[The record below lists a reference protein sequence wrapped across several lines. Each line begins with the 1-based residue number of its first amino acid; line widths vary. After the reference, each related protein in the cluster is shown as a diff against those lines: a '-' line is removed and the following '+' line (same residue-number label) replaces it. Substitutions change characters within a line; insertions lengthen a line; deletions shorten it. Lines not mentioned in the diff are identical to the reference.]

1 MKCNQISK
9 IFHIPALIYNFGT
22 LILKKKLCNT
32 ALTVTDRCMNNY
44 CLFQSISNCVTLL
57 LPLVESY
64 RVLQIESP
72 KLMLFSKQHFVTVYT
87 FPVIIIAYHIMEPT
101 SLLQSLIIKL
111 NKTKKRKTGPI
122 DDALP

>member
-1 MKCNQISK
+1 MNIMYHC
-9 IFHIPALIYNFGT
+9 
-22 LILKKKLCNT
+22 
-32 ALTVTDRCMNNY
+32 TDTCMNNY

-111 NKTKKRKTGPI
+111 NKTKNAKLVPLTMHCHESALKRVARNG
-122 DDALP
+122 LRRVF